1 MSSRISFFISNIL
14 SGIVCVT
21 IVGGV
26 VALFSTSKAE
36 AQTVVSPIVGYVQ
49 VTPNDCRVE
58 YLAQDN
64 EIYTF
69 WEDCPE

>member
-1 MSSRISFFISNIL
+1 MSSRISLFITNIL

-21 IVGGV
+21 VVGGIATLV
-26 VALFSTSKAE
+26 LSTKSRADE
-36 AQTVVSPIVGYVQ
+36 SPIVGYVQ
-49 VTPNDCRVE
+49 VTPNDCQVE

-69 WEDCPE
+69 WEDCPK

>member
-21 IVGGV
+21 IVGGIA
-26 VALFSTSKAE
+26 ALVSTSKAE
-36 AQTVVSPIVGYVQ
+36 AAESPIVGYVQ
-49 VTPNDCRVE
+49 VGPNDCQVE
-58 YLAQDN
+58 YLAEDN

>member
-1 MSSRISFFISNIL
+1 MTSRISFFVSNIL
-14 SGIVCVT
+14 NGIVCVT
-21 IVGGV
+21 VVGGIA
-26 VALFSTSKAE
+26 ALVSATSAE
-36 AQTVVSPIVGYVQ
+36 AVESPIVGYVQ
-49 VTPNDCRVE
+49 VSPNDCQVE

>member
-1 MSSRISFFISNIL
+1 MSSRISLFISNIL

-21 IVGGV
+21 VVGGIA
-26 VALFSTSKAE
+26 ALVSTSKAE
-36 AQTVVSPIVGYVQ
+36 AQTVTSPIVGYVQ
-49 VTPNDCRVE
+49 VSPNDCQVE

-64 EIYTF
+64 QIYTF

>member
-1 MSSRISFFISNIL
+1 MSSRISLFISNIL

-21 IVGGV
+21 VVGGIA
-26 VALFSTSKAE
+26 ALVSTSKAE
-36 AQTVVSPIVGYVQ
+36 AQTVTSPIVGYVQ
-49 VTPNDCRVE
+49 VGPNDCQVE
-58 YLAQDN
+58 YLAEDN